1 MCLLRRTEEWSII
14 LPPQQWKLCI
24 FSKDNLVLSIPLEVI
39 DLDLERVYNEMCKR
53 MFIIPLYLN

>member
-14 LPPQQWKLCI
+14 LPPQQWELCI